1 MKGRV
6 TIKQVA
12 EKVGMS
18 VTAVSLV
25 LNDKADNIPES
36 TRIKIKQ
43 AAAEL
48 NYQPNFSARSLLTGK
63 TNTIGVIIPDI
74 SNSFFSEI
82 VRHTQIELN
91 KYGYDIILCNS
102 EEQMDSDIRYINWLG
117 GKKVDGL
124 IITLSAQSMEEQNR
138 PIVAG
143 LLNSLDIPY
152 IFLDRYFE
160 SEAPRVFGD
169 NETSGRK
176 VAEMLV
182 DAGHRN
188 IGVITGPMCLNS
200 SENRLL
206 GVTEELKRHGITLGE
221 ENIFYGKYNIQTG
234 RDGAEKLIKKG
245 VTALFAFN
253 DLQAYGAI
261 GYLKENGFSV
271 PDDVS
276 VVGFDDDEF
285 SVIIEPRLTTVKQ
298 PILDIALSICRTL
311 LAVLDGK
318 QYEKQIKLSTELV
331 LRESVKVIS

>member
-1 MKGRV
+1 MKGRA

-12 EKVGMS
+12 EMVGMS
-18 VTAVSLV
+18 VTTVSLV
-25 LNDKADNIPES
+25 LNDKATNIPES
-36 TRIKIKQ
+36 TRRRIKQ

-48 NYQPNFSARSLLTGK
+48 NYQPNYAARSLLTGK
-63 TNTIGVIIPDI
+63 TNIIGVIIPDI
-74 SNSFFSEI
+74 SNAFFSEI

-102 EEQMDSDIRYINWLG
+102 EEQMENDVRYINWLG

-124 IITLSAQSMEEQNR
+124 IITLSAQSMEEKNR
-138 PIVAG
+138 DAMG
-143 LLNSLDIPY
+143 ELLNSLDVPY

-160 SEAPRVFGD
+160 SEAPRVFVD
-169 NETSGRK
+169 NESSGRK

-182 DAGHRN
+182 GAGHKK

-200 SENRLL
+200 SENRLF
-206 GVTEELKRHGITLGE
+206 GVTDELKRHGITLDE
-221 ENIFYGKYNIQTG
+221 DSIYYGKYNIQTG
-234 RDGAEKLIKKG
+234 RDGAEKLIKTG

-261 GYLKENGFSV
+261 GYLKEHGYSV

-276 VVGFDDDEF
+276 VVGFDDDDF
-285 SVIIEPRLTTVKQ
+285 SVIVEPRLTTVKQ
-298 PILDIALSICRTL
+298 PILDIALSICKTM

-318 QYEKQIKLSTELV
+318 PYDKQIKLPTELV
-331 LRESVKVIS
+331 LRESVKTI